1 MCVCTLILFVTPWTG
16 AQQAPKSM
24 EFSSQEYWSGL
35 TFTTPWD
42 LPNLGIKFT
51 SSPLAG
57 GFFTTVPP
65 GKPSIYYNHEQYIH
79 YIYRTLFIY
88 IYFNLRSA
96 KCRFPGTISVQEKK
110 KKSSTCDSLNLWNMI
125 TKHTPRKLQMD
136 YRVEYKVK

>member
-1 MCVCTLILFVTPWTG
+1 MCVCTLTLFVTPWTG
-16 AQQAPKSM
+16 AQQAPKPM
-24 EFSSQEYWSGL
+24 EFSSQESWSGL
-35 TFTTPWD
+35 TFTTPGD
-42 LPNLGIKFT
+42 LSNLGIKFT

-65 GKPSIYYNHEQYIH
+65 GKPSIYYHHEQYFH

-110 KKSSTCDSLNLWNMI
+110 KNPPHVIL
-125 TKHTPRKLQMD
+125 
-136 YRVEYKVK
+136 